1 MQYMKNQGILKYAFF
16 RPNNK
21 LDWNE
26 MLATSLKNNSLKT
39 LQNIVCVKT
48 FQDCKSQQQIA

>member
-21 LDWNE
+21 LDQNE

-39 LQNIVCVKT
+39 LQNIVSVKT